1 MCWVSCPLET
11 TPTGLPPRCSRC
23 TQTSPTEPEPPRR
36 SYLAHASRC
45 EPSTPANSDA
55 YVGIVPA
62 ELVLMVI
69 FGNIS
74 DVDLDLSR

>member
-1 MCWVSCPLET
+1 V
-11 TPTGLPPRCSRC
+11 
-23 TQTSPTEPEPPRR
+23 
-36 SYLAHASRC
+36 ASHTRIPAYTC
-45 EPSTPANSDA
+45 EPWTR
-55 YVGIVPA
+55 IVPA